1 MENVVFCTVYVI
13 TSAFDELIKFLAM
26 SVEKYMFE
34 ANNNENTRSKLTI
47 KPTEWHL
54 WLFLIFI
61 ADFDCIS

>member
-1 MENVVFCTVYVI
+1 MENVAFCTVYVI

-54 WLFLIFI
+54 
-61 ADFDCIS
+61 

>member
-1 MENVVFCTVYVI
+1 MENVVFCTVYVII

-47 KPTEWHL
+47 KPTE
-54 WLFLIFI
+54 
-61 ADFDCIS
+61 